1 MNVGYIYDINTS
13 DFIGLVA
20 SNSEGVAYI
29 TNDNALNSILD
40 IILNKDKLPITTV
53 NNNEFVKEEIGLYDN
68 GYIHALSYYLP
79 DKFDIKKLKY
89 IDKDLSELNNIYMEE
104 NNLDK
109 ES

>member
-1 MNVGYIYDINTS
+1 M
-13 DFIGLVA
+13 VA

-40 IILNKDKLPITTV
+40 IILNKDKLPITTL

-68 GYIHALSYYLP
+68 GYIQALSYYLP

>member
-1 MNVGYIYDINTS
+1 MNVGYIYDITTDNFVGLIAS
-13 DFIGLVA
+13 D
-20 SNSEGVAYI
+20 SNGIAYI
-29 TNDNALNSILD
+29 TNDNVLNSILD

>member
-1 MNVGYIYDINTS
+1 MHIGYIYNIITN

-20 SNSEGVAYI
+20 SDSTGIAYI
-29 TNDNALNSILD
+29 TNDNVLNSILD
-40 IILNKDKLPITTV
+40 IILNKDKLSIIRSTD
-53 NNNEFVKEEIGLYDN
+53 NGFIKQEISIYDN
-68 GYIHALSYYLP
+68 EYIHALSYYLP
-79 DKFDIKKLKY
+79 DNFNISKLIY